1 MTRHED
7 VTFQFPTKSPP
18 QAGGVEQEPPD
29 VAASPAEPA
38 APLLLEPPP
47 AFAVPA
53 LAETPGATSLVDL
66 PPHAADNSPTSAPST
81 AA

>member
-1 MTRHED
+1 MARHED

-18 QAGGVEQEPPD
+18 QAGGVEHEPPD
-29 VAASPAEPA
+29 AAASPAEPA

-53 LAETPGATSLVDL
+53 LAETRGATSVDL
-66 PPHAADNSPTSAPST
+66 PPHATDNNPTSELTTVA
-81 AA
+81 